1 MAKWLRGP
9 IALLTH
15 GCLPVALILSTGA
28 MSPGG
33 PRRLSGRG
41 LALLRA
47 YERSVNTNKSIP
59 AFARKYSLA
68 CSACHT
74 VWPELNPFGQAFR
87 DNGFQLGND
96 RDSPIWQI
104 PAYWP
109 IAVRTTPQ
117 FHLEN
122 TTKQPVDAIPGDSTS
137 GLVEKTITQSGLDI
151 SGIDF
156 LMLGTLYK
164 NITFGL
170 TTTMEA
176 TGGTGVEAAYVRF
189 DNLAHSP
196 WVNVKLGKFELD
208 NLLSEKRGTFL
219 SNNGGAYAAYHFVPV
234 GDANDFGLGDNQI
247 GVELS
252 GHSRNSYSRYSLSV
266 LSSTSGN
273 PGLPSG
279 RSVDAFVAVS
289 QAYDA
294 GALGLQR
301 VGLFAY
307 LGQRSTVDQT
317 TTGVPI
323 PGAATGNKP
332 FYRIGATGSLLLGHL
347 ELLPLV
353 MHASDNAY
361 LGTATPA
368 DQPLPAGAQDATWN
382 AIVLEAHYFI
392 YPQLMFQGRYQ
403 TLRMSKQA
411 DPATPKTLGNNDVMA
426 VGVRAYP
433 FMFSRAGLSFHGEFA
448 MAKTVGTVPMSGDGA
463 GVDPL
468 TPGTVVWSRSL
479 LLALDFAF

>member
-1 MAKWLRGP
+1 MRVTLLLR
-9 IALLTH
+9 
-15 GCLPVALILSTGA
+15 GCLPFALILSTAA

-33 PRRLSGRG
+33 PRAS
-41 LALLRA
+41 LLRA
-47 YERSVNTNKSIP
+47 YERSVNARKSIP
-59 AFARKYSLA
+59 AFARKYSLP

-96 RDSPIWQI
+96 RDSPIWQN

-122 TTKQPVDAIPGDSTS
+122 TTKQPVDAISGDSTS
-137 GLVEKTITQSGLDI
+137 GLVEKTITQSGVDI

-170 TTTMEA
+170 TTTMDPVGA
-176 TGGTGVEAAYVRF
+176 TAIEAAYVRF
-189 DNLAHSP
+189 DNLGHSG
-196 WVNVKLGKFELD
+196 WANLKVGKFELD
-208 NLLSEKRGTFL
+208 NLLSEKRVTFL
-219 SNNGGAYAAYHFVPV
+219 SNNSGGFYAAYHFLPV

-252 GHSRNSYSRYSLSV
+252 GHSLTSYTRYGLAV
-266 LSSTSGN
+266 LSSTSGT
-273 PGLPSG
+273 PGLPRG
-279 RSVDAFVAVS
+279 RSVDAFVTLS

-294 GALGLQR
+294 GSLGLQR
-301 VGLFAY
+301 LGLFAY

-317 TTGVPI
+317 TKGVPI

-332 FYRIGATGSLLLGHL
+332 FYRIGATGSFFFGHL

-368 DQPLPAGAQDATWN
+368 NQPLPAGAQDPTWN
-382 AIVLEAHYFI
+382 AIVLEAHYFV
-392 YPQLMFQGRYQ
+392 YPQLLFEGRYQ

-411 DPATPKTLGNNDVMA
+411 DPATPKTLGNNDGMA
-426 VGVRAYP
+426 VGIRAYP
-433 FMFSRAGLSFHGEFA
+433 FMFSRAGLSLHGEFA
-448 MAKTVGTVPMSGDGA
+448 VTKTVGTIPLSGDGA

-468 TPGTVVWSRSL
+468 TPGTAVWSRSL